1 MVKQHK
7 NNSIIDVFTAEITQQ
22 LFLDFLFFKS
32 VPFVSVRLPPQ
43 SKGIH

>member
-22 LFLDFLFFKS
+22 LFLDFLFFQKCA
-32 VPFVSVRLPPQ
+32 FC
-43 SKGIH
+43 